1 MVFGATHKPASWG
14 RGIIDDIKQ
23 TLGTHWDAEM
33 SNLNVRTFA
42 VSLYIFFACI
52 APAITFGAM
61 YAKFTNDFIGPV
73 EMITATA
80 WCGIVYALI
89 GGQVRFGRP
98 AAALWW
104 CCAVGAARSRPHR
117 ARVVAVCARL
127 RR

>member
-1 MVFGATHKPASWG
+1 MYREQDGQLDGRSCTSRTDRIYSLNKMAAVKEVDVVFGATHKPASWG

-23 TLGTHWDAEM
+23 TLGTHWVAEM

-42 VSLYIFFACI
+42 VSLFIFFACI

-89 GGQVRFGRP
+89 GGQVR
-98 AAALWW
+98 
-104 CCAVGAARSRPHR
+104 
-117 ARVVAVCARL
+117 
-127 RR
+127 